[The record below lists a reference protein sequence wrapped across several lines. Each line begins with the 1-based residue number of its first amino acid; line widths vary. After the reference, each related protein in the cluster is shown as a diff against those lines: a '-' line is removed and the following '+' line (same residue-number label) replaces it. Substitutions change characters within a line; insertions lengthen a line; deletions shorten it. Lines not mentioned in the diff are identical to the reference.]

1 MKDEILIV
9 DDYEQLVKFLS
20 ERLTSDGY
28 VVHTAS
34 CGKDA
39 LTTIASGFFGP
50 CLVDV
55 RLPDIS
61 GLELLDQI
69 KKLNPN
75 IPVIFITAHAT
86 IDLAIEA
93 TKKGA
98 FDFIAKGSDL
108 LKRLNVAVKNAT
120 ERLEMHEQLMSLQKK
135 LEGSEGRFED
145 FITFSPKMEAILGTL
160 DAVVNSAVTVL
171 IEGESGTG
179 KELVARGIHA
189 RGSRRDK
196 PFVAVNC
203 AGIPETL
210 LESEMFG
217 YEKGAF
223 TGALTRK
230 QGKFEAANGGT
241 LFLDEVGELSKVLQ
255 AKLLRVL
262 QDNTFERVG
271 GNEPIKVDVRVI
283 AATNRD
289 LQEEVRKGNFRE
301 DLYYRLSVFP
311 VRLLPLR
318 ERHEDVP
325 ILAQHFLKKFAQ
337 EEGKEVEGFEP
348 QAMTLLREY
357 PFPGN
362 VRELQNI
369 VRHAVLLARGK
380 VLTFEE
386 VKASLGS
393 HKGLA
398 DRNGYAE
405 IGGIARKSLEERIAM
420 IFADKDSLHLME
432 DVERA
437 YLKRAIKVLGGNI
450 SLAAKKLGIGRATT
464 YRWLKGQGGSTS
476 GEED

>member
-1 MKDEILIV
+1 MKAEILIV

-20 ERLTSDGY
+20 ERLTSEGY
-28 VVHTAS
+28 IVHTAS
-34 CGKDA
+34 RGKDA
-39 LTTIASGFFGP
+39 LAIIESGFFGP

-55 RLPDIS
+55 RLPDIG

-69 KKLNPN
+69 KKVNPN

-108 LKRLNVAVKNAT
+108 LKRLNVAVKNAM
-120 ERLEMHEQLMSLQKK
+120 ERLQMQEQLVSLQKK
-135 LEGSEGRFED
+135 LGGAEGKFED
-145 FITFSPKMEAILGTL
+145 FITASPKMEAILGTL

-230 QGKFEAANGGT
+230 QGKFEVANGGT

-271 GNEPIKVDVRVI
+271 GNEPIRVDVRVI

-289 LQEEVRKGNFRE
+289 LREEVKKGNFRE
-301 DLYYRLSVFP
+301 DLYYRLSAFP

-318 ERHEDVP
+318 ERPEDIP
-325 ILAQHFLKKFAQ
+325 ILAQHFLRKFAQ
-337 EEGKEVEGFEP
+337 EEGKEVVGFEP
-348 QAMTLLREY
+348 SAMTLLREY
-357 PFPGN
+357 SFPGN

-369 VRHAVLLARGK
+369 VRHAVLLARGN
-380 VLTFEE
+380 VLTYEE

-393 HKGLA
+393 HKGLVEKDTTA
-398 DRNGYAE
+398 
-405 IGGIARKSLEERIAM
+405 IGRKSLEERMAT
-420 IFADKDSLHLME
+420 IFPDKESLYLME
-432 DVERA
+432 DLERA
-437 YLKRAIKVLGGNI
+437 YLKRAIEVLGGNI

-464 YRWLKGQGGSTS
+464 YRWLKGQGGTTS

>member
-1 MKDEILIV
+1 MERLQMQ
-9 DDYEQLVKFLS
+9 EQLV
-20 ERLTSDGY
+20 
-28 VVHTAS
+28 
-34 CGKDA
+34 
-39 LTTIASGFFGP
+39 
-50 CLVDV
+50 
-55 RLPDIS
+55 
-61 GLELLDQI
+61 
-69 KKLNPN
+69 
-75 IPVIFITAHAT
+75 
-86 IDLAIEA
+86 
-93 TKKGA
+93 
-98 FDFIAKGSDL
+98 
-108 LKRLNVAVKNAT
+108 
-120 ERLEMHEQLMSLQKK
+120 SLQKK
-135 LEGSEGRFED
+135 LGGAEGKFED
-145 FITFSPKMEAILGTL
+145 FITASPKMQAILGTL

-230 QGKFEAANGGT
+230 HGKFEVAHGGT

-271 GNEPIKVDVRVI
+271 GNEPIRVDVRVI

-289 LQEEVRKGNFRE
+289 LREEVKKGNFRE
-301 DLYYRLSVFP
+301 DLYYRLSAFP

-318 ERHEDVP
+318 ERPEDIP
-325 ILAQHFLKKFAQ
+325 ILAQHFLRKFAQ
-337 EEGKEVEGFEP
+337 EEGKEVVGFEP
-348 QAMTLLREY
+348 SAMTLLREY
-357 PFPGN
+357 SFPGN

-369 VRHAVLLARGK
+369 VRHAVLLARGN
-380 VLTFEE
+380 VLTYEE

-393 HKGLA
+393 HKGLVEKDTTA
-398 DRNGYAE
+398 
-405 IGGIARKSLEERIAM
+405 IGRKSLEERIAT
-420 IFADKDSLHLME
+420 IFPDKDSLFLME
-432 DVERA
+432 DLERA
-437 YLKRAIKVLGGNI
+437 YLKRAIEVLGGNI

-464 YRWLKGQGGSTS
+464 YRWLKGQGGTTS

>member
-1 MKDEILIV
+1 MKAEILIV

-20 ERLTSDGY
+20 ERLTSEGY
-28 VVHTAS
+28 IVHTAS
-34 CGKDA
+34 RGKDA
-39 LTTIASGFFGP
+39 LAIIESGFFGP

-55 RLPDIS
+55 RLPDIG

-69 KKLNPN
+69 KKVNPN

-108 LKRLNVAVKNAT
+108 LKRLNVAVKNAM
-120 ERLEMHEQLMSLQKK
+120 ERLQMQEQLVSLQKK
-135 LEGSEGRFED
+135 LGGAEGKFED
-145 FITFSPKMEAILGTL
+145 FITASPKMEAILGTL

-230 QGKFEAANGGT
+230 QGKFEVANGGT

-271 GNEPIKVDVRVI
+271 GNEPIRVDVRVI

-289 LQEEVRKGNFRE
+289 LREEVKKGNFRE
-301 DLYYRLSVFP
+301 DLYYRLSAFP

-318 ERHEDVP
+318 ERPEDIP
-325 ILAQHFLKKFAQ
+325 ILAQHFLRKFAQ
-337 EEGKEVEGFEP
+337 EEGKEVVGFEP
-348 QAMTLLREY
+348 RAMTLLREY
-357 PFPGN
+357 SFPGN

-369 VRHAVLLARGK
+369 VRHAVLLARGN
-380 VLTFEE
+380 VLTYEE

-398 DRNGYAE
+398 EKDTTA
-405 IGGIARKSLEERIAM
+405 IGRKSLEERMAT
-420 IFADKDSLHLME
+420 IFPDKESLYLME
-432 DVERA
+432 DLERA
-437 YLKRAIKVLGGNI
+437 YLKRAIEVLGGNI

-464 YRWLKGQGGSTS
+464 YRWLKGQGGTTS

>member
-1 MKDEILIV
+1 MKAEILIV

-20 ERLTSDGY
+20 ERLTSEGY
-28 VVHTAS
+28 IVHTAS
-34 CGKDA
+34 RGKDA
-39 LTTIASGFFGP
+39 LAIIESGFFGP

-55 RLPDIS
+55 RLPDIG

-69 KKLNPN
+69 KKVNPN

-108 LKRLNVAVKNAT
+108 LKRLNVAVKNAM
-120 ERLEMHEQLMSLQKK
+120 ERLQMQEQLVSLQKK
-135 LEGSEGRFED
+135 LGGAEGKFED
-145 FITFSPKMEAILGTL
+145 FITASPKMEAILGTL

-230 QGKFEAANGGT
+230 QGKFEVANGGT

-271 GNEPIKVDVRVI
+271 GNEPIRVDVRVI

-289 LQEEVRKGNFRE
+289 LREEVKKGNFRE
-301 DLYYRLSVFP
+301 DLYYRLSAFP

-318 ERHEDVP
+318 ERPEDIP
-325 ILAQHFLKKFAQ
+325 ILAQHFLRKFAQ
-337 EEGKEVEGFEP
+337 EEGKEVVGFEP
-348 QAMTLLREY
+348 SAMTLLREY
-357 PFPGN
+357 SFPGN

-369 VRHAVLLARGK
+369 VRHAVLLARGN
-380 VLTFEE
+380 VLTYEE

-398 DRNGYAE
+398 EKDTTA
-405 IGGIARKSLEERIAM
+405 IGRKSLEERMAT
-420 IFADKDSLHLME
+420 IFPDKESLYLME
-432 DVERA
+432 DLERA
-437 YLKRAIKVLGGNI
+437 YLKRAIEVLGGNI

-464 YRWLKGQGGSTS
+464 YRWLKGQGGTTS

>member
-1 MKDEILIV
+1 MKPEILIV

-20 ERLTSDGY
+20 ERLTSEGY
-28 VVHTAS
+28 IVRTAS
-34 CGKDA
+34 RGKDA
-39 LTTIASGFFGP
+39 LAMIESGFFGP

-55 RLPDIS
+55 RLPDIG

-108 LKRLNVAVKNAT
+108 LKRLNVAVKNAM
-120 ERLEMHEQLMSLQKK
+120 ERLQMQEQLVSLQKK
-135 LEGSEGRFED
+135 LGGAEGKFED
-145 FITFSPKMEAILGTL
+145 FITASPKMQAILGTL

-230 QGKFEAANGGT
+230 HGKFEVAHGGT

-271 GNEPIKVDVRVI
+271 GNEPIRVDVRVI

-289 LQEEVRKGNFRE
+289 LREEVKKGNFRE
-301 DLYYRLSVFP
+301 DLYYRLSAFP

-318 ERHEDVP
+318 ERPEDIP
-325 ILAQHFLKKFAQ
+325 ILAQHFLRKFAQ
-337 EEGKEVEGFEP
+337 EEGKEVVGFEP
-348 QAMTLLREY
+348 SAMTLLREY
-357 PFPGN
+357 SFPGN

-369 VRHAVLLARGK
+369 VRHAVLLARGN
-380 VLTFEE
+380 VLTYEE

-393 HKGLA
+393 HKGLVEK
-398 DRNGYAE
+398 DTTP
-405 IGGIARKSLEERIAM
+405 IGRKSLEERIAT
-420 IFADKDSLHLME
+420 IFPDKDSLFLME
-432 DVERA
+432 DLERA
-437 YLKRAIKVLGGNI
+437 YLKRAIEVLGGNI

-464 YRWLKGQGGSTS
+464 YRWLKGQGGTTS

>member
-1 MKDEILIV
+1 MKAEILIV

-20 ERLTSDGY
+20 ERLTSEGY
-28 VVHTAS
+28 IVHTAS
-34 CGKDA
+34 RGKDA
-39 LTTIASGFFGP
+39 LAIIESGFFGP

-55 RLPDIS
+55 RLPDIG

-69 KKLNPN
+69 KKVNPN

-108 LKRLNVAVKNAT
+108 LKRLNVAVKNAM
-120 ERLEMHEQLMSLQKK
+120 ERLQMQEQLVSLQKK
-135 LEGSEGRFED
+135 LGGAEGKFED
-145 FITFSPKMEAILGTL
+145 FITASPKMEAILGTL

-189 RGSRRDK
+189 RGSRRDR

-230 QGKFEAANGGT
+230 QGKFEVANGGT

-271 GNEPIKVDVRVI
+271 GNEPIRVDVRVI

-289 LQEEVRKGNFRE
+289 LREEVKKGNFRE
-301 DLYYRLSVFP
+301 DLYYRLSAFP

-318 ERHEDVP
+318 ERPEDIP
-325 ILAQHFLKKFAQ
+325 ILAQHFLRKFAQ
-337 EEGKEVEGFEP
+337 EEGKEVVGFEP
-348 QAMTLLREY
+348 SAMTLLREY
-357 PFPGN
+357 SFPGN

-369 VRHAVLLARGK
+369 VRHAVLLARGN
-380 VLTFEE
+380 VLTYEE

-393 HKGLA
+393 HKGLVEKDTTA
-398 DRNGYAE
+398 
-405 IGGIARKSLEERIAM
+405 IGRKSLEERMAT
-420 IFADKDSLHLME
+420 IFPDKESLYLME
-432 DVERA
+432 DLERA
-437 YLKRAIKVLGGNI
+437 YLKRAIEVLGGNI

-464 YRWLKGQGGSTS
+464 YRWLKGQGGTTS

>member
-1 MKDEILIV
+1 MKAEILIV
-9 DDYEQLVKFLS
+9 DDYQQLVKFLS
-20 ERLTSDGY
+20 ERLASEGY

-34 CGKDA
+34 RGKDA
-39 LTTIASGFFGP
+39 LALIESGFFGP

-61 GLELLDQI
+61 GLELLDHI
-69 KKLNPN
+69 KKINPD

-108 LKRLNVAVKNAT
+108 LKRLNVAVKNAI
-120 ERLEMHEQLMSLQKK
+120 ERLQMQEQLVSLQKK
-135 LEGSEGRFED
+135 LGEAAGKFED
-145 FITFSPKMEAILGTL
+145 FITVSPKMQAILGTL

-196 PFVAVNC
+196 PFIAVNC

-230 QGKFEAANGGT
+230 QGKFEVANGGT

-289 LQEEVRKGNFRE
+289 LREEVRRGNFRE

-318 ERHEDVP
+318 ERPEDIP
-325 ILAQHFLKKFAQ
+325 ILAQHFLRKFAR

-348 QAMTLLREY
+348 KAMALLKEY
-357 PFPGN
+357 SYPGN

-369 VRHAVLLARGK
+369 VRHAVLLARGN
-380 VLTFEE
+380 VLTLEE

-393 HKGLA
+393 HKGLVEKDTSA
-398 DRNGYAE
+398 MSG
-405 IGGIARKSLEERIAM
+405 KSLDERIAT
-420 IFADKDSLHLME
+420 IFPDKNSLHLME
-432 DVERA
+432 DVEKA

-450 SLAAKKLGIGRATT
+450 SLAAKTLGIGRATT
-464 YRWLKGQGGSTS
+464 YRWLKGQGNTTS
-476 GEED
+476 GDED